1 MELINIKEAA
11 KIAKVK
17 PQTIYQMINRPDCG
31 IQVYRLSKKIFRIE
45 KEEFQNWIKNQGKK
59 GGAE

>member
-1 MELINIKEAA
+1 MFLINVREAA
-11 KIAKVK
+11 ALARVK

-31 IQVYRLSKKIFRIE
+31 IRVYRLSKKIFRIE
-45 KEEFQNWIKNQGKK
+45 KEEFEAWIKNQGK